1 MTFKERL
8 GKELLFFDGAM
19 GTALQDKGLT
29 AGELPELW
37 NITQEEVIFGI
48 HEAYLKSGCDIL
60 KTNTFGAN
68 RLKLQDTEYTVSQI
82 ISAAVKIAKKAVQE
96 NSDEAYV
103 AFDLGPTGKLLAPF
117 GDLDFEA
124 AYEIFSEMVIAGTKS
139 GADIILIETMSDL
152 YEIKA
157 ALLAAKENSNLPVIV
172 TFTLDDAGKLLTGGD
187 ILTAV
192 CLIESLGADALGLN
206 CGLGPNQ
213 MKKLLPELT
222 RYCSLPIAINPNAGV
237 PTILNGKTVF
247 DVDPDRFAGDMAEL
261 AAGGAHVIGG
271 CCGTTPAHIAKMIQ
285 KCRGIVVKPPIIK
298 SFTAVSSYSK
308 TVVFG
313 DGTVIIGER
322 LNPTG
327 KPRMKQA
334 LREND
339 MEYLYNEGLEQ
350 INNGATILDV
360 NVGLPG
366 IDEPAVLQSA
376 VTGLQSITGTPLQ
389 IDTADT
395 KAMERALRLYNGKPL
410 LNSVCGKEESLHTVL
425 PLVKKYGAA
434 VVGLT
439 LDENGIPETAQGRI
453 EIAEKIIKAAER
465 YGIHKKDIII
475 DTLTMTISTG
485 QKNAKTTLDA
495 MDYIRNSLGVHT
507 VLGVSNVSFG
517 LPEREHINASFFTQA
532 MSRGLSAGIVNPLS
546 SAMMNAYY
554 ACQALSGVDINCS
567 RYVEK
572 FALKS
577 SPSIKKPVTEMSLFG
592 AIVSGL
598 REKAGVYAHDLVQ
611 EISPLEVINRHL
623 VPALDEVGR
632 GFEQNLVFLPQLLMS
647 AEAAKAAFESIKLH
661 MLRQGGVQEKKGK
674 IILATVKG
682 DIHDIGKNIIK
693 VLLENYNFNVIDLG
707 KNVEPT
713 LIAETA
719 LKEKVTLI
727 GLSALMTT
735 TVVNMEETIRIL
747 REKVPGCKVMVGGAV
762 LTQEYA
768 DKIGA
773 DFYSKDAMGSVHY
786 AEKVFTH

>member
-37 NITQEEVIFGI
+37 NITQEEIIFGI

-82 ISAAVKIAKKAVQE
+82 ISAAIKIAKKAVQE
-96 NSDEAYV
+96 NSGEAYV

-247 DVDPDRFAGDMAEL
+247 DVDPERFAGDMAEL

-485 QKNAKTTLDA
+485 QENAKTTLDA

-747 REKVPGCKVMVGGAV
+747 RVKVPGCKVMVGGAV

>member
-37 NITQEEVIFGI
+37 NITQEEIIYGI

-68 RLKLQDTEYTVSQI
+68 RLKLQDTEYTVSHI

-96 NSDEAYV
+96 NSGEAYV

-485 QKNAKTTLDA
+485 QENAKTTLDA

-554 ACQALSGVDINCS
+554 ACQALNGVDINCS

-747 REKVPGCKVMVGGAV
+747 REMVPGCKVMVGGAV

>member
-68 RLKLQDTEYTVSQI
+68 RLKLQDTEYTVSHI

-96 NSDEAYV
+96 NSGEAYV

-247 DVDPDRFAGDMAEL
+247 DVDPERFAGDMAEL

-485 QKNAKTTLDA
+485 QENAKTTLDA

-554 ACQALSGVDINCS
+554 ACQALNGVDINCS

>member
-82 ISAAVKIAKKAVQE
+82 ISAAIKIAKKAVQE

-554 ACQALSGVDINCS
+554 ACQALNGVDINCS

-747 REKVPGCKVMVGGAV
+747 REMVPGCKVMVGGAV

>member
-37 NITQEEVIFGI
+37 NITQEEIIYDI

-96 NSDEAYV
+96 NSGEAYV

-261 AAGGAHVIGG
+261 VAGGAHVIGG

-376 VTGLQSITGTPLQ
+376 VTGLQSITGTPMQ

-485 QKNAKTTLDA
+485 QENAKTTLDA

-567 RYVEK
+567 QYVEK

-577 SPSIKKPVTEMSLFG
+577 SPSIKKPVTEMSLFD

-713 LIAETA
+713 LIVETA

-747 REKVPGCKVMVGGAV
+747 REMVPGCKVMVGGAV

>member
-37 NITQEEVIFGI
+37 NITQEEIIYDI

-96 NSDEAYV
+96 NSGEAYV

-546 SAMMNAYY
+546 PAMMNAYY

-577 SPSIKKPVTEMSLFG
+577 SPSIKKPVTEMSLFD

-598 REKAGVYAHDLVQ
+598 REKAGVCAHDLVQ

-719 LKEKVTLI
+719 LKEKVKLI

-747 REKVPGCKVMVGGAV
+747 REMVPGCKVMVGGAV